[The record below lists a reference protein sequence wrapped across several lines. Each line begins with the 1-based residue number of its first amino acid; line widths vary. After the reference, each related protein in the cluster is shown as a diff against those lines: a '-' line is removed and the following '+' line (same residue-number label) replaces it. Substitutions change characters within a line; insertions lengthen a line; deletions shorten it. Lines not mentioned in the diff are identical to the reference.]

1 MSTTEAPAVATTRQQ
16 NRIDTEARIV
26 QAARS
31 LLVDTG
37 EVTLRA
43 VARELGLTAPA
54 LYRYAPS
61 HQELVRMVAIAIDA
75 EVAERISRAAD
86 RQPADDPAARLIA
99 ACVEF
104 RQWALGNRKEF
115 ALVFTNVDVECIKE
129 HDDSSGMVFAG
140 LLLALWDA
148 RRFPVPSLD
157 DLDPGLA
164 EILLDPQAPVD
175 PSMPDDLHGLIWLL
189 QRGWSR
195 LYGTVTLE
203 VFGHVDPRIV
213 EEAHLFRA
221 MFEDQAVPLG
231 LVDDLARLRPMIDSL
246 LASPE

>member
-1 MSTTEAPAVATTRQQ
+1 MSTTEAPATTRQQ

-26 QAARS
+26 AAARS
-31 LLVDTG
+31 LLVNQG

-61 HQELVRMVAIAIDA
+61 HEELVRMVAIAIDT
-75 EVAERISRAAD
+75 EVGQRIAAAAD
-86 RQPADDPAARLIA
+86 TQPADDPAARLIA

-104 RQWALGNRKEF
+104 RQWALTNRKEF
-115 ALVFTNVDVECIKE
+115 ALVFTNVDVECVKE
-129 HDDSSGMVFAG
+129 HEESSGLVFAG

-148 RRFPVPSLD
+148 YRFPVPSLD
-157 DLDPGLA
+157 ELDPGLA
-164 EILLDPQAPVD
+164 EILRDPQAPVD
-175 PSMPDDLHGLIWLL
+175 PATPAGLEGLIWLL

-203 VFGHVDPRIV
+203 VFQHIDPRIV
-213 EEAHLFRA
+213 EEGHLFRA
-221 MFEDQAVPLG
+221 MIEDQAEPLG
-231 LVDDLARLRPMIDSL
+231 LTDELPRVLALVDSL
-246 LASPE
+246 LTTSG

>member
-1 MSTTEAPAVATTRQQ
+1 MTQAPTRQQ
-16 NRIDTEARIV
+16 NRLDTEERIV
-26 QAARS
+26 AAARS
-31 LLVDTG
+31 LLVNHG

-54 LYRYAPS
+54 LYRYAPN

-75 EVAERISRAAD
+75 EVGERIAAAAD

-99 ACVEF
+99 ACVAF
-104 RQWALGNRKEF
+104 RQWALAHRKEF

-129 HDDSSGMVFAG
+129 HDESSGLVFAG
-140 LLLALWDA
+140 LLLALWQE

-164 EILLDPQAPVD
+164 EILREPQAPVD
-175 PSMPDDLHGLIWLL
+175 PHTPAGLEGLTWLL
-189 QRGWSR
+189 TQGWSR

-203 VFGHVDPRIV
+203 VFGHVDARLV
-213 EEAHLFRA
+213 EEGHLFRA
-221 MFEDQAVPLG
+221 MIEDQAVPLG
-231 LVDDLARLRPMIDSL
+231 LVDDLPRLRPLIDAL
-246 LASPE
+246 LRE

>member
-1 MSTTEAPAVATTRQQ
+1 MTQAPTRQQ

-26 QAARS
+26 AAARQ
-31 LLVDTG
+31 LLVDQG

-54 LYRYAPS
+54 LYRYAPN
-61 HQELVRMVAIAIDA
+61 HQELVRMIAIAIDT
-75 EVAERISRAAD
+75 EVGERIAAAAD

-99 ACVEF
+99 ACIEF
-104 RQWALGNRKEF
+104 RQWALANRKEF

-129 HDDSSGMVFAG
+129 HDESSGLVFAG
-140 LLLALWDA
+140 LLLALWAADP
-148 RRFPVPSLD
+148 FPVPSLD

-164 EILLDPQAPVD
+164 EILRDPQAPVD
-175 PSMPDDLHGLIWLL
+175 PATPADLEGLTWLL

-213 EEAHLFRA
+213 AEGHLFRA
-221 MFEDQAVPLG
+221 MIEDQAVPLG
-231 LVDDLARLRPMIDSL
+231 LVDDLPRLRPLIDSL
-246 LASPE
+246 LTAPA

>member
-1 MSTTEAPAVATTRQQ
+1 MSATEAPAATTRQQ

-61 HQELVRMVAIAIDA
+61 HQELVRMVAIAIDT
-75 EVAERISRAAD
+75 EVGERIAAAAD

-104 RQWALGNRKEF
+104 RRWALANRKEF
-115 ALVFTNVDVECIKE
+115 ALVFTNVDVECVKE
-129 HDDSSGMVFAG
+129 HDDSSGLVFAG
-140 LLLALWDA
+140 LLLALWQD

-164 EILLDPQAPVD
+164 EILRDPQAPVD
-175 PSMPDDLHGLIWLL
+175 PATPDDLQGLVWLL

-221 MFEDQAVPLG
+221 MIEDQAVPLG
-231 LVDDLARLRPMIDSL
+231 LLDDLARLRPMLDSL
-246 LASPE
+246 LAPSE

>member
-1 MSTTEAPAVATTRQQ
+1 MSTTEAPATARQQ

-26 QAARS
+26 TAARA
-31 LLVDTG
+31 LLVDQG

-61 HQELVRMVAIAIDA
+61 HKEMVRMVAIAIDA
-75 EVAERISRAAD
+75 EVAERIAAAAD
-86 RQPADDPAARLIA
+86 RQPREDPAARLIA
-99 ACVEF
+99 ACIEF
-104 RQWALGNRKEF
+104 RQWALANRKEF

-129 HDDSSGMVFAG
+129 HEESSGLVFAG
-140 LLLALWDA
+140 LLLALWDDS
-148 RRFPVPSLD
+148 RFTVPSLD
-157 DLDPGLA
+157 ELDPGLA
-164 EILLDPQAPVD
+164 DILRDPQAPVD
-175 PSMPDDLHGLIWLL
+175 PSTPAGLEGLTWLL

-213 EEAHLFRA
+213 EEGHLFRA
-221 MFEDQAVPLG
+221 MIEDQAVPLG
-231 LVDDLARLRPMIDSL
+231 LTDELPRLQPLIDALLARRTDR
-246 LASPE
+246 

>member
-1 MSTTEAPAVATTRQQ
+1 MSVTEVPAGTTSRQQ

-26 QAARS
+26 AAARS
-31 LLVDTG
+31 LLLEQG

-54 LYRYAPS
+54 LYRYAPN

-75 EVAERISRAAD
+75 EVAERIAAAAD
-86 RQPADDPAARLIA
+86 LQPTDDPAARLIA
-99 ACVEF
+99 ACIEF
-104 RQWALGNRKEF
+104 RQWALANRKEF

-129 HDDSSGMVFAG
+129 HDESSGLVFAG
-140 LLLALWDA
+140 LLLALWDDS
-148 RRFPVPSLD
+148 RFPVPSLD
-157 DLDPGLA
+157 ELDTGLA
-164 EILLDPQAPVD
+164 DILRDTQAPVD
-175 PSMPDDLHGLIWLL
+175 PSTPAGLEGLTWLL

-213 EEAHLFRA
+213 EEGHLFRA
-221 MFEDQAVPLG
+221 MIEDQAVPLG
-231 LVDDLARLRPMIDSL
+231 LTDELPRLQPLIDAL
-246 LASPE
+246 LAAPA

>member
-1 MSTTEAPAVATTRQQ
+1 MSTTEAPTVATTRQQ

-31 LLVDTG
+31 LLVNTG

-75 EVAERISRAAD
+75 EVAEGISRAAD

-104 RQWALGNRKEF
+104 RRWALANRKEF

-129 HDDSSGMVFAG
+129 HDDSSGLVFAG
-140 LLLALWDA
+140 LLLALWEA

-164 EILLDPQAPVD
+164 DILRAPEAPVD
-175 PSMPDDLHGLIWLL
+175 PLTPAGLDGLTWLL
-189 QRGWSR
+189 TQGWSR

-203 VFGHVDPRIV
+203 VFGHVDARLV
-213 EEAHLFRA
+213 EEGHLFRS
-221 MFEDQAVPLG
+221 MIEDQAVPLG
-231 LVDDLARLRPMIDSL
+231 MVDDLPRLRPLIDTL
-246 LASPE
+246 LTTPE